1 MNQSGIT
8 VIISSSPILSHPSTH
23 IIDETIKSIRWH
35 LPEVPIFIMT
45 DGVREEQRHLTEAY
59 RQYRSDLVTK
69 MLLNPEW
76 SHTMVLPFPEFT
88 HQAVMTI
95 KALEIVQTPLILFV
109 EHDTPLVD
117 RPIDWEM
124 LMTTANCRVSPMI
137 RLHYDVRIHPEH
149 QHLMFGK
156 LTDRLIKTTQWHQRP
171 HIANKKWYGDLL
183 LKHFTPQSRTF
194 IEDKIYGVVV
204 EAPWEQYR
212 LTVYDPHG
220 TGEDMKC
227 SRDLNG
233 RGDEQKYGMVF

>member
-1 MNQSGIT
+1 MNQSDIT
-8 VIISSSPILSHPSTH
+8 VIISSSPIMSHPSTH
-23 IIDETIKSIRWH
+23 IIEETIRSIRYH
-35 LPEVPIFIMT
+35 LPKSMIFVMT
-45 DGVREEQRHLTEAY
+45 DGVREEQSHLKEAY
-59 RQYRSDLVTK
+59 RLYRSDLVTK
-69 MLLNPEW
+69 MLLTWENV
-76 SHTMVLPFPEFT
+76 MILPFPEFT

-95 KALEIVQTPLILFV
+95 KTLEIVQTPLILFV

-124 LMTTANCRVSPMI
+124 LMATAHSGLSPMI

-149 QHLMFGK
+149 QHLMCGK
-156 LTDRLIKTTQWHQRP
+156 LTDHLIKTTQWHQRP
-171 HIANKKWYGDLL
+171 HIANKIWYGDLL

-204 EAPWEQYR
+204 EAPWEQYQ

-233 RGDEQKYGMVF
+233 RGEEQKYSMQF